1 MKLLQKDAKTR
12 SRRAAYSF
20 PITQLHNEQYLSHV
34 SSAKM
39 IDPYTWPDSVA
50 PSRDDSPVPLRPL
63 PIVYKRVRLAVPA
76 SSRILRTAPGTVCRP
91 ACQLCVVPYRP
102 VVSRVMFARYFTPLC

>member
-1 MKLLQKDAKTR
+1 MGEVFAECTYVGWEPATVKLLQKDAKTR

-63 PIVYKRVRLAVPA
+63 PIV
-76 SSRILRTAPGTVCRP
+76 
-91 ACQLCVVPYRP
+91 
-102 VVSRVMFARYFTPLC
+102 